1 MKRKVIILVLQFC
14 ACLLI
19 CLSVFVLRPIWR
31 GMDVIRWILPPLAAL
46 LSAFFAVK
54 LKVNPYL
61 AWLPPPLALTLA
73 GFIASMGI
81 APEGGLM
88 LLCAFIGVTG
98 AAAGDVYNKRKV
110 GK

>member
-1 MKRKVIILVLQFC
+1 M
-14 ACLLI
+14 
-19 CLSVFVLRPIWR
+19 
-31 GMDVIRWILPPLAAL
+31 
-46 LSAFFAVK
+46 
-54 LKVNPYL
+54 
-61 AWLPPPLALTLA
+61 TLA

-98 AAAGDVYNKRKV
+98 AAAGDVYNKPKV